1 MIKNLD
7 ESTAIYPYTYLPAK
21 AVRVR
26 SINESGET
34 VTMTKWYDLDT
45 GKELPPYYGYGKKA
59 NKLIKKWYED
69 NTIINGEVNE
79 LD

>member
-21 AVRVR
+21 TVRVR
-26 SINESGET
+26 SINDDGTTCS
-34 VTMTKWYDLDT
+34 MTKWYDLDT